1 MLPKTVLI
9 IDDEP
14 DLVEISKTHLEEAGY
29 CVITASN
36 GIEGLEL
43 AKKSKPDLI
52 LLDIVMPGMDGLE
65 MLETLR
71 GTPGLSAI
79 KVLMLTAKGRTENI
93 FEADRLRAVD
103 FLIKPF
109 TYQDLIGAVR
119 KAI

>member
-1 MLPKTVLI
+1 MPQKMILI

-14 DLVEISKTHLEEAGY
+14 DLVEIAKSHLEEAGY
-29 CVITASN
+29 LVAAASN
-36 GIEGLEL
+36 GIEGLEK
-43 AKKSKPDLI
+43 AKSVKPDLI
-52 LLDIVMPGMDGLE
+52 LLDIAMPEMDGLE

-71 GTPGLSAI
+71 GTPGLSGI

-109 TYQDLIGAVR
+109 SHQDLISAVR

>member
-1 MLPKTVLI
+1 MAQKTVLI

-14 DLVEISKTHLEEAGY
+14 DLVEISTAHLEEAGY
-29 CVITASN
+29 RVISASN

-43 AKKSKPDLI
+43 AKKAKPDLI

-71 GTPGLSAI
+71 GTPGLAAT
-79 KVLMLTAKGRTENI
+79 KVLMLTAKGRSENI

-103 FLIKPF
+103 YLIKP
-109 TYQDLIGAVR
+109 YSYEELVIAVK

>member
-1 MLPKTVLI
+1 MPQKTILI

-14 DLVEISKTHLEEAGY
+14 DLVEISQTHLEEAGY
-29 CVITASN
+29 RVVTAAN
-36 GIEGLEL
+36 GIEGLAM
-43 AKKSKPDLI
+43 AKKEKPDLI

-71 GTPGLSAI
+71 GTPGLAAT
-79 KVLMLTAKGRTENI
+79 KVLMLTAKGRTDNI

-103 FLIKPF
+103 YLIKPF
-109 TYQDLIGAVR
+109 SFEELVIAVK

>member
-1 MLPKTVLI
+1 MKTKTVLI

-14 DLVEISKTHLEEAGY
+14 DLVEIAKSHLEEAGY
-29 CVITASN
+29 LVVSASN
-36 GIEGLEL
+36 GVEGLER
-43 AKKSKPDLI
+43 AKAVKPDLI
-52 LLDIVMPGMDGLE
+52 LLDIAMPAMDGLE

-71 GTPGLSAI
+71 GTPGLSSI

-109 TYQDLIGAVR
+109 TYQDLIAAVR